1 MPSWRVRR
9 RWLPHAEGRGV
20 RARFDA
26 HRRRQAAERRR
37 DDTADDR
44 TRWYDFVDPGGCI
57 DPFDGVVALVLALR
71 VVLAVV
77 LFVFGGPV
85 LLIGIDLVWFV
96 VVFVAGTLGR
106 FVFGRPWSVEAV
118 DGAGERRVW
127 KVKGFGDAGR
137 LRDRLQVEFDA
148 GLDPHPDRVG

>member
-1 MPSWRVRR
+1 M
-9 RWLPHAEGRGV
+9 PHADGRGV

-26 HRRRQAAERRR
+26 HRRRRAAARRR
-37 DDTADDR
+37 DDTTDDR

-57 DPFDGVVALVLALR
+57 DPFDGVVALVLVLGI
-71 VVLAVV
+71 VLAVV

-96 VVFVAGTLGR
+96 VAFVAGTLGR
-106 FVFGRPWSVEAV
+106 FVLGRPWSVEAV
-118 DGAGERRVW
+118 DGAGARRVW

-148 GLDPHPDRVG
+148 GLDPHPDRHPDRLA